1 MTAEERTGKIV
12 VGEIL
17 DIDKPELID
26 TMAKVRAKAM
36 ASSGK

>member
-1 MTAEERTGKIV
+1 V
-12 VGEIL
+12 VGEFL

-36 ASSGK
+36 ASAGGD